1 MWFRGNSAPVKME
14 LTDEGRRILGD
25 KKGVFEVRY
34 HNGPIMS
41 LMGKEGLGNF
51 RTLANFRSEV
61 SKYKSQ
67 KGTMVNTPAIIAG
80 EFGKGR
86 VLCIS
91 PHPESTAT
99 LHSLV
104 QNAIR
109 WTARRE

>member
-1 MWFRGNSAPVKME
+1 MGVK
-14 LTDEGRRILGD
+14 
-25 KKGVFEVRY
+25 
-34 HNGPIMS
+34 
-41 LMGKEGLGNF
+41 GLGAF

-61 SKYKSQ
+61 SKYEPQ

-91 PHPESTAT
+91 PHPESSKA
-99 LHSLV
+99 LHALV

>member
-1 MWFRGNSAPVKME
+1 MRGEEFSV
-14 LTDEGRRILGD
+14 I
-25 KKGVFEVRY
+25 KKVSLKCDIITV
-34 HNGPIMS
+34 PIMS
-41 LMGKEGLGNF
+41 PMGKVGLGNF

-61 SKYKSQ
+61 SRYKPQ

-91 PHPESTAT
+91 PHPESTIA
-99 LHSLV
+99 LYSLV

-109 WTARRE
+109 WTARHD